1 MEAHDG
7 TQGFE
12 AGERPPSVTVKP
24 RALTAAHFEP
34 WRGNIIDVTMM
45 DGTHRIGL
53 LERMEEGMA
62 RLRAIG
68 NVKNPD
74 GGMFRMSDAVTL
86 HRASR
91 N

>member
-7 TQGFE
+7 ILDSD
-12 AGERPPSVTVKP
+12 AGQSTPKMAGKP
-24 RALTAAHFEP
+24 RSITAAHLEP
-34 WRGNIIDVTMM
+34 WRGNIIDVTMS

-53 LERMEEGMA
+53 LDRMEDGMA
-62 RLRAIG
+62 HLRSIG